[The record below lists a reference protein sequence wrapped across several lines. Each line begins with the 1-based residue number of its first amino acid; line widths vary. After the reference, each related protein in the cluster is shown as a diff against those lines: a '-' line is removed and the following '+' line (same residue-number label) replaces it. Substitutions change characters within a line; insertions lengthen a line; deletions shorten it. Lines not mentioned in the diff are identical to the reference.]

1 MAAAVRLET
10 RRILLP
16 GYGCQMWYLG
26 ERVYHWHLGPSR
38 RRVPF
43 PIPSSM
49 LWSYSLTGPE
59 LRVALEGYDASTLLE
74 HSHHYQQYIQEN
86 ILEQVPTGAA
96 EVCFFD
102 ILFFSFLYLVL
113 IIIFSS
119 RRLALLLLVRP
130 WRSRLILR
138 GLRLREPVIL
148 SMLRQYVERPHLALL
163 WVTSLFWIAPCTTG
177 LLLFRLLSSS
187 ASVLM

>member
-1 MAAAVRLET
+1 MTNQIINLQVKSDWLDGAEDARRYDFMAAAVSVET

-49 LWSYSLTGPE
+49 LWSCSLTGPE
-59 LRVALEGYDASTLLE
+59 LRVALEGYDASTLVE
-74 HSHHYQQYIQEN
+74 PSHHYQQYIQEN
-86 ILEQVPTGAA
+86 VLEQVPTGAA

-113 IIIFSS
+113 TIVF
-119 RRLALLLLVRP
+119 
-130 WRSRLILR
+130 
-138 GLRLREPVIL
+138 
-148 SMLRQYVERPHLALL
+148 
-163 WVTSLFWIAPCTTG
+163 
-177 LLLFRLLSSS
+177 
-187 ASVLM
+187 